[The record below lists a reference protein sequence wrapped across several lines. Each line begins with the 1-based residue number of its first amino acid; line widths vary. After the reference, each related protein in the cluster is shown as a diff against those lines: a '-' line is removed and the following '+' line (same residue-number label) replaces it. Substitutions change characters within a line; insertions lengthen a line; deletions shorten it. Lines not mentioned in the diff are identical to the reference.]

1 MHYNAVKTIVTEYKI
16 TKLQVTNFRNLNP
29 DIISFSN
36 GINCILGENGNGKTS
51 ILEAINVLATKKSF
65 RKNTSFP
72 QFLSIDGGK
81 PEIIFSSVF
90 ENDNNEKISYSSRMT
105 NDSILWF
112 IDGNPVKKKLDIKI
126 VFINPFDSYG
136 FHNNASDRREW
147 LDYFLSQL
155 DSNYKRNLAKY
166 TIALRFRNTL
176 LKKKPFK
183 YKEQIIAADGEFSIL
198 SMYLTARRIEFL
210 KEIEPYITQTFQKI
224 FSERHNLQIN
234 LDSKIINLSAISVQ
248 KIFLEGLEADCER
261 GHTSYGPH
269 KDDYVLLFNG
279 LNSYDYCSL
288 GQQKMSYLSL
298 LFAYIELFR
307 YKYRSYPMVLIDDV
321 SGELDQHRWRKLVEY
336 LEKREFQVLITTAN
350 EKFKEE
356 LDRINGANKIHIKN
370 GSVIQ

>member
-1 MHYNAVKTIVTEYKI
+1 MSNYKI
-16 TKLQVTNFRNLNP
+16 SKLQVTNFRNLNP

-36 GINCILGENGNGKTS
+36 GINCILGENGNGKTN

-90 ENDNNEKISYSSRMT
+90 HNQNDDKISYTSKMT
-105 NDSILWF
+105 TDSILWF
-112 IDGNPVKKKLDIKI
+112 LDGAPVKKKLDIKI

-136 FHNNASDRREW
+136 FHNSASDRREW
-147 LDYFLSQL
+147 IDYFLGQL
-155 DSNYKRNLAKY
+155 DSNYKKNLSKY
-166 TIALRFRNTL
+166 TQALRFRNTL
-176 LKKKPFK
+176 LSKKPSKF
-183 YKEQIIAADGEFSIL
+183 KEQIMASDGELSLL
-198 SMYLTARRIEFL
+198 SMYLTARRVEFL
-210 KEIEPYITQTFQKI
+210 KEIEPYIADTFQKI
-224 FSERHNLQIN
+224 FSEKHKLEIK
-234 LDSKIINLSAISVQ
+234 LDSRIINLSAVSVQ
-248 KIFLEGLEADCER
+248 KIFLNNLETDCER

-269 KDDYVLLFNG
+269 KDDYVLLFDG
-279 LNSYDYCSL
+279 LNSFDFCSL

-307 YKYRSYPMVLIDDV
+307 YKYMSYPIVLIDDV
-321 SGELDQHRWRKLVEY
+321 SGELDQHRWRRLVEY

-356 LDRINGANKIHIKN
+356 LDRISGANKILIKN
-370 GSVIQ
+370 GSVIH

>member
-1 MHYNAVKTIVTEYKI
+1 MHCHAPKTLVSDYKI
-16 TKLQVTNFRNLNP
+16 SKLQVTNFRNLNP
-29 DIISFSN
+29 DIITFTN

-65 RKNTSFP
+65 RKNSSFP

-90 ENDNNEKISYSSRMT
+90 ENKDDNKISYSSKMT
-105 NDSILWF
+105 NESTLWF
-112 IDGNPVKKKLDIKI
+112 VDGNPVKKKLEIKI

-147 LDYFLSQL
+147 IDYFLSQL
-155 DSNYKRNLAKY
+155 DINYKKQLAKY

-176 LKKKPFK
+176 LKKKPYK
-183 YKEQIIAADGEFSIL
+183 YKEQIIASDGEFSIL
-198 SMYLTARRIEFL
+198 SMYLTARRLEFV
-210 KEIEPYITQTFQKI
+210 KEIEPFISETFQQI
-224 FSERHNLQIN
+224 FSEKHNLQIN
-234 LDSKIINLSAISVQ
+234 LDSRIINLSAINVQ
-248 KIFLEGLEADCER
+248 KLYLSNLEADCER

-269 KDDYVLLFNG
+269 KDDYVLLFDG
-279 LNSYDYCSL
+279 LNSFDFCSL

-307 YKYRSYPMVLIDDV
+307 YKYISYPIVLIDDV
-321 SGELDQHRWRKLVEY
+321 SGELDQHRWRRLVEY

-356 LDRINGANKIHIKN
+356 LDRISGANKIHIKN
-370 GSVIQ
+370 GSVIH

>member
-1 MHYNAVKTIVTEYKI
+1 MIEYKI

-29 DIISFSN
+29 DIITFSN

-90 ENDNNEKISYSSRMT
+90 ENNSNEKFSYTSKMT

-112 IDGNPVKKKLDIKI
+112 IDGNPVKKKLDINI

-147 LDYFLSQL
+147 LDYFISQL
-155 DSNYKRNLAKY
+155 DSVYKRNLTKY
-166 TIALRFRNTL
+166 NIALRFRNTL

-210 KEIEPYITQTFQKI
+210 KEIEPYIAQTFQKI
-224 FSERHNLQIN
+224 FSEKHNLQIN
-234 LDSKIINLSAISVQ
+234 LDSKIINLPAITVQ
-248 KIFLEGLEADCER
+248 KIYLEGLEADCER
-261 GHTSYGPH
+261 GHTNYGPH

-307 YKYRSYPMVLIDDV
+307 YKYISYPIVLIDDV
-321 SGELDQHRWRKLVEY
+321 SGELDQHRWRRLVEY
-336 LEKREFQVLITTAN
+336 LENREFQVLITTAN

-370 GSVIQ
+370 GSVIH

>member
-1 MHYNAVKTIVTEYKI
+1 MSNYKI
-16 TKLQVTNFRNLNP
+16 SKLQVTNFRNLNP
-29 DIISFSN
+29 DIITFTN
-36 GINCILGENGNGKTS
+36 GINCILGENGNGKTN

-90 ENDNNEKISYSSRMT
+90 EKKESSKISYTSKMT
-105 NDSILWF
+105 NESILWF
-112 IDGNPVKKKLDIKI
+112 LDGVPVKKRLDIKV

-136 FHNNASDRREW
+136 FHNNASERREW
-147 LDYFLSQL
+147 IDYFLSQL
-155 DSNYKRNLAKY
+155 DDQYKKSLSKY
-166 TIALRFRNTL
+166 NQALRFRNTL
-176 LKKKPFK
+176 LSKKPSK
-183 YKEQIIAADGEFSIL
+183 YKEQIIASDGELSLL

-210 KEIEPYITQTFQKI
+210 KEIEPHVADTFQQI
-224 FSERHNLQIN
+224 FSEDHTLQIS
-234 LDSKIINLSAISVQ
+234 LDSRIIGLSAVNVQ
-248 KIFLEGLEADCER
+248 KMLLNNLESDCER

-269 KDDYVLLFNG
+269 KDDYVLLFDG
-279 LNSYDYCSL
+279 LNSFDFCSL

-307 YKYRSYPMVLIDDV
+307 YKYVSYPIVLIDDV
-321 SGELDQHRWRKLVEY
+321 SGELDQRRWRRLVEY

-356 LDRINGANKIHIKN
+356 LDRISGANKIHIKN
-370 GSVIQ
+370 GSVIH

>member
-1 MHYNAVKTIVTEYKI
+1 MTNYKI
-16 TKLQVTNFRNLNP
+16 SKLQVTNFRNLNP

-36 GINCILGENGNGKTS
+36 GINCILGENGNGKTN

-90 ENDNNEKISYSSRMT
+90 ENQEQGKVSYTSKMT
-105 NDSILWF
+105 NESVLWF
-112 IDGNPVKKKLDIKI
+112 LDGAPVKKKLDIKL

-147 LDYFLSQL
+147 IDYFLSQL
-155 DSNYKRNLAKY
+155 DDTYKKNLSKY
-166 TIALRFRNTL
+166 TQALRFRNTL
-176 LKKKPFK
+176 LAKKPSKFR
-183 YKEQIIAADGEFSIL
+183 EQIIASDGELSIL
-198 SMYLTARRIEFL
+198 SMYLTARRVEFL
-210 KEIEPYITQTFQKI
+210 KEIEPFIGETFQQI
-224 FSERHNLQIN
+224 FSERHNLQIS
-234 LDSKIINLSAISVQ
+234 LDSRIIGLSAVNVQ
-248 KIFLEGLEADCER
+248 KIFLNNLETDCER

-269 KDDYVLLFNG
+269 KDDYVLLFDG
-279 LNSYDYCSL
+279 LNSFDFCSL

-307 YKYRSYPMVLIDDV
+307 YKYMSFPIVLIDDV
-321 SGELDQHRWRKLVEY
+321 SGELDQHRWRRLVEY

-356 LDRINGANKIHIKN
+356 LDRISGANKIHIKN
-370 GSVIQ
+370 GSVIH

>member
-1 MHYNAVKTIVTEYKI
+1 MSTYKI
-16 TKLQVTNFRNLNP
+16 SKLQVTNFRNLNP
-29 DIISFSN
+29 DIISFSP
-36 GINCILGENGNGKTS
+36 GINCILGENGNGKTN
-51 ILEAINVLATKKSF
+51 ILEAIHVLATKKSF

-90 ENDNNEKISYSSRMT
+90 KNTDNQIQSYTSKMT

-112 IDGNPVKKKLDIKI
+112 VDASPVKKRLDIKV

-136 FHNNASDRREW
+136 FHNNSSDRREW

-155 DSNYKRNLAKY
+155 DDQYKKSLSKY
-166 TIALRFRNTL
+166 TLALRFRNTL
-176 LKKKPFK
+176 LNKKPSRF
-183 YKEQIIAADGEFSIL
+183 KEQILASDVEL
-198 SMYLTARRIEFL
+198 SQLSYYLTKKRLEFL
-210 KEIEPYITQTFQKI
+210 EALGPLLGETFQSL
-224 FSERHNLQIN
+224 FSEKHNLKIN
-234 LDSKIINLSAISVQ
+234 LDSRIIGMSVENIQ
-248 KIFLEGLEADCER
+248 KLFANNIETDSDR

-269 KDDYVLLFNG
+269 KDDYVLLFDG
-279 LNSYDYCSL
+279 LNSFDFCSL

-307 YKYRSYPMVLIDDV
+307 YKYLSYPIVLIDDV
-321 SGELDQHRWRKLVEY
+321 SGELDQHRWRRLVEY

-356 LDRINGANKIHIKN
+356 LDRISGANKIHIKN
-370 GSVIQ
+370 GRL